1 MAVGRFRPDARVAI
15 LAEDQTTTGF
25 FAFGRR
31 GLITPDLRPDLAR
44 PLIADACTP
53 WQSLINTARR
63 LDCCHYASGMLLSGA
78 LLALF
83 MTGFWLYGLTDVILT
98 PAATCRGLSKTA
110 WIAVIAVTFIGGA
123 FAWVIVRRP
132 VREPVQISVP
142 RPGNPDEYDD
152 AGDAAPHQAAPA
164 GPDDDREFLRALEAD
179 IRRNPP
185 VS

>member
-1 MAVGRFRPDARVAI
+1 MAVGRFRPGAPVAT

-25 FAFGRR
+25 FGFGRR
-31 GLITPDLRPDLAR
+31 GLLTPELRPDLAR
-44 PLIADACTP
+44 RLIADACTP

-98 PAATCRGLSKTA
+98 PAAACRGLSKAA
-110 WIAVIAVTFIGGA
+110 WIAVIVVTFIGGA

-132 VREPVQISVP
+132 VREPVNIAVP
-142 RPGNPDEYDD
+142 LPGYPEYD
-152 AGDAAPHQAAPA
+152 GDDSALYPVAPR

-179 IRRNPP
+179 IRRDPP

>member
-1 MAVGRFRPDARVAI
+1 
-15 LAEDQTTTGF
+15 
-25 FAFGRR
+25 
-31 GLITPDLRPDLAR
+31 
-44 PLIADACTP
+44 
-53 WQSLINTARR
+53 
-63 LDCCHYASGMLLSGA
+63 MLLSGA

-98 PAATCRGLSKTA
+98 PAPACRGLSKAA

-142 RPGNPDEYDD
+142 RPGYLDYDD
-152 AGDAAPHQAAPA
+152 AGAAALHEAAPI